1 MRYALSLL
9 LALSSINW
17 AAEVPHYL
25 PSIHQRWDASD
36 LVCIGDASSPIRSG
50 VTRTIDDSDR
60 DQLSADI
67 ELETCFKGDR
77 PAASEIRVIGYD
89 VVATKDVSQGYAYG
103 GPPIG
108 FISKGRNLLF
118 LRRTEMPNKFEVTV
132 PIYQTAIHL
141 ADNRPNS
148 ARGKSR
154 KSEHNVLTH
163 EFEAALVQF
172 DDGDLSDIGYLLDLL
187 GSREGIT
194 ELSRFSPGAPLPVQ
208 RDIAVALLSH
218 DQQNSEPIV
227 TSLLLDSSAPSWKR
241 ENAAEALGEHG
252 TEAAFGPLQKIS
264 LQPTA
269 TDDLKALR
277 LSAHSSLQ
285 RLEQRLQRKQLD
297 DSSSPK
303 WR

>member
-9 LALSSINW
+9 LAVSSIAW
-17 AAEVPHYL
+17 ASEVPHYL

-36 LVCIGDASSPIRSG
+36 LVCIGNTSSPVRSG
-50 VTRTIDDSDR
+50 LTRTIDGSDR
-60 DQLSADI
+60 DQFSAEI

-77 PAASEIRVIGYD
+77 PAASQIRVIGYD
-89 VVATKDVSQGYAYG
+89 VVATKDVSQGYVYSGA
-103 GPPIG
+103 PIG

-118 LRRTEMPNKFEVTV
+118 LRRTDMPNEFEVTV

-148 ARGKSR
+148 ASEKSR
-154 KSEHNVLTH
+154 KSERYILTQ
-163 EFEAALVQF
+163 ELEAALGQF

-194 ELSRFSPGAPLPVQ
+194 ELSRFSPSTPLPVQ

-227 TSLLLDSSAPSWKR
+227 VSLLLDSSAPAWKR

-252 TEAAFGPLQKIS
+252 TEAAFGPLQKLA
-264 LQPTA
+264 LQPAA

-277 LSAHSSLQ
+277 LSAHSSLH
-285 RLEQRLQRKQLD
+285 RLEQRLPTK
-297 DSSSPK
+297 
-303 WR
+303 

>member
-9 LALSSINW
+9 LALSSITW

-36 LVCIGDASSPIRSG
+36 LVCIARASSPVRSG
-50 VTRTIDDSDR
+50 LTRTIDGSDR

-67 ELETCFKGDR
+67 EIETCFKGER

-89 VVATKDVSQGYAYG
+89 VVATKDISQGYAYSG
-103 GPPIG
+103 APTG

-118 LRRTEMPNKFEVTV
+118 LCRTDMQNEFEVTV

-148 ARGKSR
+148 AGEESR
-154 KSEHNVLTH
+154 ESERHLLIQ

-172 DDGDLSDIGYLLDLL
+172 DDGDLSYIGYLFDLL
-187 GSREGIT
+187 GSHEGIT
-194 ELSRFSPGAPLPVQ
+194 ELSRFSPSTPVPVQ

-218 DQQNSEPIV
+218 DQQNSEPMV
-227 TSLLLDSSAPSWKR
+227 ASLLLDSSEPSWKR
-241 ENAAEALGEHG
+241 ENAAWALGEHG
-252 TEAAFGPLQKIS
+252 TKAAFGPLQKIVS
-264 LQPTA
+264 QPTT

-277 LSAHSSLQ
+277 LSVQSSLH
-285 RLEQRLQRKQLD
+285 RLEQRLSTK
-297 DSSSPK
+297 
-303 WR
+303 